1 MRFSAVDTTEAF
13 LPQPISQRVRPL
25 AEKADQILSGGG
37 DVARTQRASLAAF
50 LIRIASAVVAFVSQI
65 AFARM
70 MGIEAYG
77 IFVLVWITMVI
88 IGSLSCLGF
97 QTVVIRFVPQYRE
110 MGDLKHMRGI
120 LLASRLAVLLAST
133 LAAAIVMSVT
143 WFAREWIEPYYVL
156 PFIIGALCLPMIS
169 LGDTLD
175 GTARAQGW
183 TIRALT
189 PSYLMR
195 PILILLLMIGA
206 YLLGFEIDAVLGLQC
221 AAIASYLT
229 TIGQLLLITRDV
241 DATIPRGKRAYSMM
255 HWTKVAL
262 PIFLVEGFF
271 FLLINADTLM
281 VGLLM
286 TPADVAIYFATIKT
300 LALVH
305 FVFFA
310 VKAGIAHRFAAL
322 LADGENSALHD
333 MALRSVTWTFW
344 PSLLMG
350 AVLLAV
356 APLMLA
362 MFGAEYQQGYP
373 LLFVLVS
380 GVILRAAIGPAE
392 SLLNMTGHQ
401 NACAAVFGSV
411 LVINI
416 GLNAVLIPWIGL
428 YGAASAT
435 FLATLL
441 EVFALYQL
449 VYRRI
454 GVRMS
459 ILTARN
465 MAAV

>member
-1 MRFSAVDTTEAF
+1 MRFSTVDTTNAF
-13 LPQPISQRVRPL
+13 LPARISQRVRPF
-25 AEKADQILSGGG
+25 AEKADQILLGGG

-50 LIRIASAVVAFVSQI
+50 AIRIISAVIAFVSQI
-65 AFARM
+65 VFARM
-70 MGIEAYG
+70 MGIDDYG

-88 IGSLSCLGF
+88 VASLSCLGF
-97 QTVVIRFVPQYRE
+97 QTAIIRFVPQYRE
-110 MGDLKHMRGI
+110 TGDLDHMRGI
-120 LLASRLAVLLAST
+120 LLSSRLVVLLAST
-133 LAAAIVMSVT
+133 LSACAVIAIT
-143 WFAREWIEPYYVL
+143 WFGRSWIEVYYIT
-156 PFIIGALCLPMIS
+156 PFLIGALSLPMIS

-183 TIRALT
+183 TIRALA
-189 PSYLMR
+189 PSYLAR
-195 PILILLLMIGA
+195 PTLILVFMVLA
-206 YLLGFEIDAVLGLQC
+206 YLAGNEIDAVVGLQC
-221 AAIASYLT
+221 AVLASFLT
-229 TIGQLLLITRDV
+229 TIAQLFFITRSV
-241 DATIPRGKRAYSMM
+241 DKTFPNGPRAYDLGL
-255 HWTKVAL
+255 WTKVAL

-286 TPADVAIYFATIKT
+286 TPSDVAIYFATVKT

-322 LADGENSALHD
+322 LADGENHAVHD

-350 AVLLAV
+350 LVLLAF
-356 APLMLA
+356 APLLLS
-362 MFGAEYQQGYP
+362 MFGPEFPQGYP
-373 LLFVLVS
+373 LLFILVA
-380 GVILRAAIGPAE
+380 GVVVRAAIGPAE

-401 NACAAVFGSV
+401 NACAVVFGSV
-411 LVINI
+411 LVVNI
-416 GLNAVLIPWIGL
+416 VLNAVLIPWIGL
-428 YGAASAT
+428 YGAATAT
-435 FLATLL
+435 FFATLF

-459 ILTARN
+459 ILTARK